1 MKIIFLDADTV
12 GDVPNLNSIEDFG
25 DVTFYPTTKP
35 GQTAERIRDADI
47 VITNKVILD
56 QKLMGQAKELKL
68 ICVAATGMNNI
79 DREAAKE
86 LDIEVKNVAGYASQ
100 SVAQSTFAMIL
111 HLVQNIPFYDDFVKS
126 GEYSKSKIFTNV
138 DRDFQE
144 ISGKRFGII
153 GLGNIGQKVAQI
165 AEAFGAE
172 VTYYSTSGK
181 NTDQPYLLLG
191 LEELLKTSDFISIH
205 APLNENT
212 MALINY
218 ERIKLM
224 KSSAIL
230 VNTGRG
236 GIVNEQDLAEAIDEG
251 LIRGAAIDVFE
262 TEPIPDNHPLL
273 RIKNR
278 ERLVLTPHMTWSSLE
293 ARMDLIEGIKINIRE
308 FLSRSETQG

>member
-35 GQTAERIRDADI
+35 GQTAERIRNADI

-126 GEYSKSKIFTNV
+126 GEYSKSKIFTSV

-165 AEAFGAE
+165 AKAFGAE

-293 ARMDLIEGIKINIRE
+293 ARMNLIEGIKINIRE

>member
-138 DRDFQE
+138 DRNFQE

-293 ARMDLIEGIKINIRE
+293 ARMNLIEGIKINIRE

>member
-35 GQTAERIRDADI
+35 GQTAERIRNADI

>member
-126 GEYSKSKIFTNV
+126 GEYSKSKIFTSV

-165 AEAFGAE
+165 AKAFGAE

-293 ARMDLIEGIKINIRE
+293 ARMDLIEGIKMNIRE

>member
-126 GEYSKSKIFTNV
+126 GEYSKSKIFTSV

-165 AEAFGAE
+165 AKAFGAE

>member
-1 MKIIFLDADTV
+1 MKIVFLDADTV
-12 GDVPNLNSIEDFG
+12 GDVPNLNSIEEFG

-35 GQTAERIRDADI
+35 GQAAERIRDADI
-47 VITNKVILD
+47 VITNKVVLGKD
-56 QKLMGQAKELKL
+56 LMKQAKELKL

-111 HLVQNIPFYDDFVKS
+111 QLVQNIPFYDDFVKS
-126 GEYSKSKIFTNV
+126 GEYSKSEIFTNV
-138 DRDFQE
+138 DRDFEE

-212 MALINY
+212 LGLISY
-218 ERIKLM
+218 DRIKLM

-236 GIVNEQDLAEAIDEG
+236 GIVNEQDLAKAIDEG

-262 TEPIPDNHPLL
+262 TEPIPDNHRLL
-273 RIKNR
+273 KVKNR
-278 ERLVLTPHMTWSSLE
+278 DRLVLTPHITWSSLE
-293 ARMDLIEGIKINIRE
+293 ARMDLIEGIKMNIKE
-308 FLSRSETQG
+308 FLSRSEAQG

>member
-126 GEYSKSKIFTNV
+126 GEYSKSKIFTSV

-293 ARMDLIEGIKINIRE
+293 ARMNLIEGIKINIRE

>member
-35 GQTAERIRDADI
+35 GQTAERIRNADI

-293 ARMDLIEGIKINIRE
+293 ARMDLIEGIKI
-308 FLSRSETQG
+308 T

>member
-126 GEYSKSKIFTNV
+126 GEYSKSKIFTSV

-165 AEAFGAE
+165 AKAFGAE

-293 ARMDLIEGIKINIRE
+293 ARMNLIEGIKINIRE

>member
-126 GEYSKSKIFTNV
+126 GEYSKSKIFTSV

>member
-126 GEYSKSKIFTNV
+126 GEYSKSKIFTSV

-293 ARMDLIEGIKINIRE
+293 ARMDLIEGIKMNIRE